1 MNDFLDKMGGH
12 PYNIMVREYVS
23 GIFAPIFP
31 GVMPRFR
38 DKTGKKEKDCSNHRM
53 MNAQNANI

>member
-12 PYNIMVREYVS
+12 PYNMMVREYVS

-31 GVMPRFR
+31 GVMP
-38 DKTGKKEKDCSNHRM
+38 GKKEKDCSNHRM
-53 MNAQNANI
+53 MNAQKIRR